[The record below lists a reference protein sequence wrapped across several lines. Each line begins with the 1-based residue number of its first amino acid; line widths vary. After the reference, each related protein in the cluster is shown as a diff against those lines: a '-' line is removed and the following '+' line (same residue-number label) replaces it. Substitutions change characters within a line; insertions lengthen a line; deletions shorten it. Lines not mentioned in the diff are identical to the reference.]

1 MFLYRNST
9 EFDITNGLRTDVLK
23 MIDNAIKNNSIESF
37 YAIDEFVV
45 KILNLSISNR
55 YLSHFRDYIEFFIFY
70 YTLSYNYKYTNNAGN
85 NIIFDACSDRAARR
99 IRESFLLMKIKY
111 EKSNL
116 IDKKIINEFKLR
128 AFTAFSQLLFEQVK
142 RKDLKQFTSTL
153 NQLEQAE
160 TYDNYFDKFDF
171 LIKLNRHQYTEDE
184 LAYYK
189 IKLQSYHYFLHTII
203 GVKYWLYFLYENNQ
217 FSLEEIYAFLSPI
230 NQVFQDNN
238 ISHDYWEIELMF
250 NFLNSSALDWY
261 LNWQSWDYIEHV
273 EGKPYYMQSPMNWVF
288 NGVVID
294 AIMNKSFSNSYSL
307 DCNLIEKQYP
317 QNKSLL
323 IHTLR
328 EKINL
333 IQQSDKWKAY
343 FSNNIDSQVIEQQLN
358 QINASFEI
366 VNAKEIVLAEL
377 IPEKVTKFKEDFY
390 NSWKNRKSLSIRKLF
405 VHFNKIIPCEDRSK
419 ELFIVGS
426 KLFIEKGKRFFLNE
440 TDYDFGVDSIANER
454 GTDLSFAEDRFF
466 FETVFKKKQEI
477 VYGDFLLGLDTS
489 IASLKKM
496 GKVPNAIFLNHWD
509 IYVHFERENN
519 PKWNPDNKTD
529 LSVGTYDNIAV
540 FEYTYQNILQNRF
553 IVADFEKA
561 FSMLYREI
569 PDAFDNV
576 LKIDVK
582 TISDELANEKLQKEP
597 DKWKNIDGQQLSD
610 EEALIYIRTSILL
623 DYEVI
628 ELFEIDDTDAFEIG
642 LIEK

>member
-1 MFLYRNST
+1 MFIEEKNGGI
-9 EFDITNGLRTDVLK
+9 DITTGLRTDVLK
-23 MIDNAIKNNSIESF
+23 MLDNAIRNNSIESF
-37 YAIDEFVV
+37 YVIDGFIDKVL
-45 KILNLSISNR
+45 KLSISNK
-55 YLSHFRDYIEFFIFY
+55 YQLHFKEYIEVPIFY
-70 YTLSYNYKYTNNAGN
+70 YTLSYNKVGN
-85 NIIFDACSDRAARR
+85 SSGQNKMYDACTERAPMRLRETFWLMNFQYRKSDLP
-99 IRESFLLMKIKY
+99 E
-111 EKSNL
+111 
-116 IDKKIINEFKLR
+116 KKIIIEFKMH
-128 AFTAFSQLLFEQVK
+128 AFSAFSQLLYEQVK
-142 RKDLKQFTSTL
+142 RKDFNAFKTTLNLLKQAGTSG
-153 NQLEQAE
+153 
-160 TYDNYFDKFDF
+160 NYFNKYD
-171 LIKLNRHQYTEDE
+171 LLSRLNEPQLNEDE
-184 LAYYK
+184 LEQYK
-189 IKLQSYHYFLHTII
+189 INLRSYHYFVHTLLGI
-203 GVKYWLYFLYENNQ
+203 KYWLYFLYENNQ
-217 FSLEEIYAFLSPI
+217 FAKEEVDAYIKPI
-230 NQVFQDNN
+230 NQVIEDNN
-238 ISHDYWEIELMF
+238 MKLDFWEIELLF
-250 NFLNSSALDWY
+250 NYMNTSALDWY
-261 LNWQSWDYIEHV
+261 LKWQSWDYIEH
-273 EGKPYYMQSPMNWVF
+273 EDGEPYYMQSPMEWVF
-288 NGVVID
+288 KGVMID
-294 AIMNKSFSNSYSL
+294 AIQNQSFSNSL
-307 DCNLIEKQYP
+307 PVDCNQIEKQNP

-323 IHTLR
+323 MHSLR
-328 EKINL
+328 EKFKA
-333 IQQSDKWKAY
+333 IQQSEKWKEFLA
-343 FSNNIDSQVIEQQLN
+343 NIETNEIEQQFN
-358 QINASFEI
+358 QIYTFFEI
-366 VNAKEIVLAEL
+366 ENAKEIVSTEL
-377 IPEKVTKFKEDFY
+377 IHDKVSRFKEDFY
-390 NSWKNRKSLSIRKLF
+390 NGWKNRKSLSIRKLF

-489 IASLKKM
+489 ITSLKKM